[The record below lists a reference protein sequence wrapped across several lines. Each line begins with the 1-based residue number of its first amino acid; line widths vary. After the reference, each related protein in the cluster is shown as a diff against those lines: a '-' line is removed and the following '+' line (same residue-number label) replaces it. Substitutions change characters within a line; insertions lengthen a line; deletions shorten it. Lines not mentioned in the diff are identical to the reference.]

1 MDQATK
7 RFITI
12 YNEIDAYLR
21 RLCKEKPETPFFD
34 LVREASASN
43 AAVRSCSHDLREF
56 GDLRNAITHR
66 YHEDRPIATPHAA
79 TVEQLATIRSI
90 LLSPPKIGSLFSKPV
105 EVCDLSDP
113 IGTVASRMFASNY
126 SQVPAYHRQ
135 KLIGLLTTDTIA
147 RWMAISLKQNGGI
160 LEEAP
165 VKAVMEHAEYT
176 DNYTLLDPKDT
187 VFDALECFAEFH
199 RCGKRLDA
207 IIITH
212 NRSKANTA
220 MGMMTAS
227 NIPELHEVLAKSG
240 CR

>member
-1 MDQATK
+1 MDQTTK
-7 RFITI
+7 RFIEI
-12 YNEIDAYLR
+12 YNEIDAFLR
-21 RLCKEKPETPFFD
+21 RFCKAKPQATFCS
-34 LVREASASN
+34 LVSQASASN
-43 AAVRSCSHDLREF
+43 AAVRSCLHDLHEF
-56 GDLRNAITHR
+56 AELRNAITHR
-66 YHEDRPIATPHAA
+66 YQEDQPIATPHVS
-79 TVEQLATIRSI
+79 TVEQFEAIRAV
-90 LLSPPKIGSLFSKPV
+90 LLSPPKIGRLFSKPV

-113 IGTVASRMFASNY
+113 IGTVAAKMFASNY
-126 SQVPAYHRQ
+126 SQVPTYHRQ

-147 RWMAISLKQNGGI
+147 RWMAFCLKQNDGI

-176 DNYTLLDPKDT
+176 ENYTLLDPKDT
-187 VFDALECFAEFH
+187 VFDALECFADFH

-227 NIPELHEVLAKSG
+227 NIPEVHEVLAKSG